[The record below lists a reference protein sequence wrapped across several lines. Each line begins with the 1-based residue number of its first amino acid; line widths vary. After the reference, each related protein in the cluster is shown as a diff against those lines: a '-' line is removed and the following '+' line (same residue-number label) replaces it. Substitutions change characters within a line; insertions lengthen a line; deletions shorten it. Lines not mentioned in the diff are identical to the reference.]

1 MLKTHIGQLEK
12 FKEILISKYGD
23 ERVDMEIP
31 TADNYKSMEHVNVT
45 IHYPE
50 ILITNSYK
58 QKHKIRDLY
67 LTFTISC
74 SWSASS
80 SYNKRILT
88 ISSILTCSRGT
99 LTSIEYAKNYYHSH
113 CGNSF
118 CLGYSELRDFLNEVA
133 YTGLN
138 SDNFEFF
145 TYILDDYL
153 KWESL
158 EGGPYRKIE
167 NLTNITSRTYRA
179 NANIR
184 SSDIDTEG
192 IIKYFIDNNIE
203 LPIINNYETLTFHA
217 EEPINI
223 LTPIVY
229 RNKELE
235 ELIKKYLLDTYD
247 IDGLIHK
254 GFIHAPDN
262 YLYHIEMIET
272 GEYEVVRTFD
282 NEILFKGNML
292 PTNVIEPV
300 RIAGDMDY
308 EKIVEESIVN
318 NIVIEIINKEL
329 NNKLRDLW
337 KEKQK
342 EYYQSW

>member
-31 TADNYKSMEHVNVT
+31 TTDNYKSMQHVDVT

-74 SWSASS
+74 SRSVS
-80 SYNKRILT
+80 SYSKRILT
-88 ISSILTCSRGT
+88 ISSTLECSRGT

-113 CGNSF
+113 HGNSSF

-153 KWESL
+153 KWESV

-167 NLTNITSRTYRA
+167 NLTNTTLRIYRA
-179 NANIR
+179 NVSI
-184 SSDIDTEG
+184 SPYDIDTEG

-203 LPIINNYETLTFHA
+203 LPIINNYKTLIFHA

-223 LTPIVY
+223 LTPVVY
-229 RNKELE
+229 SNKEIE
-235 ELIKKYLLDTYD
+235 ESIKKYLLDTYD
-247 IDGLIHK
+247 IDDLIRK

-272 GEYEVVRTFD
+272 GEYEIVRTFD

-308 EKIVEESIVN
+308 DKIVEESIVN
-318 NIVIEIINKEL
+318 IIVIEIIKREL
-329 NNKLRDLW
+329 DNKLKNLW